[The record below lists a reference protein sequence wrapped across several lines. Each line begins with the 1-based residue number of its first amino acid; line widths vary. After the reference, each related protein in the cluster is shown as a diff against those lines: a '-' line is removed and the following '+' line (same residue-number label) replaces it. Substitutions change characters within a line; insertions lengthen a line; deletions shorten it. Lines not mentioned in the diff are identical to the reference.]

1 MTSPRIRLSSGGA
14 ICLEPD
20 GVVIEDLEDDDRV
33 DALAM
38 ALGASGGH
46 LRRVYDFAARFPFE
60 VESGADRVVCTLA
73 PPLYGE
79 ILDAEGLHGVLRVI
93 GYVDAELS
101 NVMESECVVV
111 SAAALHGPW
120 EDWTALLQA
129 YETRRATWAA
139 DLSAVYPED
148 VCLELPTTPDGPAD
162 DGWDD
167 FAVSLGLSPETVETL
182 VTPHVDAAFG
192 ALPAVRARYTALY
205 GLELPSSLASL
216 AALVEA
222 LGALPC
228 NPPRCFW
235 VPEPGWERG
244 GAWLD
249 SALGMRP
256 SGLSTWFAP
265 GALDRPT
272 HDAAEVYDEVPAGR
286 EGPLDARLDMRYR
299 CDAPQFVTFLGGD
312 SDGLHWGFWYDSP
325 AHFPVVAHN
334 YARDSAETWLDGVV
348 EVPALLRKAIAK
360 ATDEAWA
367 ELDAEEPAPDDD
379 GEIGYALARWR
390 SLRVVGALLDA
401 VEAIAAPF
409 LADAPPEAGCPWPR
423 TEGNPTGSPA
433 LALNP
438 DAGTVPRHAI
448 SYHGNGRH
456 PDAGDA
462 RRLDGRRPPRTGRW
476 PPGLRTGLGAVS
488 ALARRRRHPRGGR
501 RSAAGRVRGPG
512 VPRFR
517 RDLKVHLLHRDLPN
531 VGGAAGRIKA
541 SGPGSRPAGARHS
554 TSVRPS
560 RPSAPANKLP
570 R

>member
-1 MTSPRIRLSSGGA
+1 MELLTTLMAALLGPDCEFDVEIGADDIPRIRLSSGGA

-448 SYHGNGRH
+448 SYHGTDDTRT
-456 PDAGDA
+456 PETLAAWMADA
-462 RRLDGRRPPRTGRW
+462 RRELEDGRPAYAQAL
-476 PPGLRTGLGAVS
+476 GLYLHWLDADDTREAGGALLLDAYEALG
-488 ALARRRRHPRGGR
+488 
-501 RSAAGRVRGPG
+501 
-512 VPRFR
+512 FR
-517 RDLKVHLLHRDLPN
+517 AFAEILKVHLLHRDLPN
-531 VGGAAGRIKA
+531 VGVLQGE
-541 SGPGSRPAGARHS
+541 
-554 TSVRPS
+554 
-560 RPSAPANKLP
+560 
-570 R
+570 